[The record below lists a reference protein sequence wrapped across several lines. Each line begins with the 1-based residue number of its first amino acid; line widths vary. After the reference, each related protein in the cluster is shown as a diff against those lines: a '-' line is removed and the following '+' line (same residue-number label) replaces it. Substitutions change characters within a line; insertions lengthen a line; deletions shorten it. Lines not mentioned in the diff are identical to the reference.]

1 MFLSLAGSDSALA
14 VAAPGPQRAELTG
27 VETVRMTYGERCAS
41 VLAATAIEFFS
52 RNPAGTVLV
61 DDASYA
67 VTHSG
72 PAAVE
77 AIRSVIASMPERASL
92 VVSLAKLSAEE
103 REWFAT
109 LPGTWTSPPELPV
122 AVGGILRA
130 RLGSSDL
137 LTRAA
142 QAWGKRPQDLSVS
155 DLPVLLDYLRGVLHE
170 LRGPSDGVA
179 GPGWDRVSEDLS
191 TDLERL
197 WRTPPTELVAR
208 TLAPAAETLGGLG
221 LVEASAVRDLA
232 TIRRAPEPTVDFGE
246 ALRKAFVASLGPAG
260 DPVFRRV
267 IRTLRKDASAIGAAD
282 LPQVARLA
290 DEVIADF
297 GGALDVAD
305 AGRHLIDGAKR
316 LHEQLAGLAGE
327 GG

>member
-1 MFLSLAGSDSALA
+1 
-14 VAAPGPQRAELTG
+14 
-27 VETVRMTYGERCAS
+27 
-41 VLAATAIEFFS
+41 
-52 RNPAGTVLV
+52 
-61 DDASYA
+61 
-67 VTHSG
+67 
-72 PAAVE
+72 
-77 AIRSVIASMPERASL
+77 
-92 VVSLAKLSAEE
+92 
-103 REWFAT
+103 
-109 LPGTWTSPPELPV
+109 
-122 AVGGILRA
+122 
-130 RLGSSDL
+130 
-137 LTRAA
+137 
-142 QAWGKRPQDLSVS
+142 
-155 DLPVLLDYLRGVLHE
+155 
-170 LRGPSDGVA
+170 
-179 GPGWDRVSEDLS
+179 VSEDLS

-246 ALRKAFVASLGPAG
+246 ALRKAL
-260 DPVFRRV
+260 
-267 IRTLRKDASAIGAAD
+267 DASAIGAAD